1 MAEERE
7 TSQTVDKPATPA
19 PVEPDIDSL
28 MASVP
33 DLKDLFTGTPGEESG
48 KTAAPKGEAVT
59 EPAAPETAPAEQLE
73 SLIPEGLKPEEE
85 KPVGEEAKKDD
96 GLSEKV
102 QKRIDELTAKRKT
115 AEERASALEAELTE
129 LKSKYQAPPPVAPTE
144 ASPLADIETD
154 ADLAKKFNYIQEA
167 KSWCIQ
173 HLDGGQVEDG
183 KGGQQFVDG
192 ATVKKILAN
201 AEMMLSKHIP
211 ERKDF
216 IAAKKAFDT
225 EAKREYPAIFKEG
238 SEPNKVYNQW
248 CTIFPECRRYP
259 DIALIV
265 GDALVGQKIRL
276 DRAKSRNGK
285 LPTSAQAPLATP
297 APAASPRVPQSRVLS
312 GEALNAAFQANPDAA
327 LTAFV
332 DGLIDSAAAQR
343 TASR

>member
-7 TSQTVDKPATPA
+7 TSQTVEKPATPA
-19 PVEPDIDSL
+19 PVEPDINSL
-28 MASVP
+28 LTQVP
-33 DLKDLFTGTPGEESG
+33 DLKDLFAGTPKDDSG
-48 KTAAPKGEAVT
+48 KTEPPKGEAAT

-85 KPVGEEAKKDD
+85 KPPEEAKKDD

-129 LKSKYQAPPPVAPTE
+129 LKSKYQAPPPVTPTE
-144 ASPLADIETD
+144 QSPLADIETD
-154 ADLAKKFNYIQEA
+154 TDLLKKFNYIQEA

-211 ERKDF
+211 ERKEF
-216 IAAKKAFDT
+216 IAAKKTFDT
-225 EAKREYPAIFKEG
+225 EARREYPAIFKEG
-238 SEPNKVYNQW
+238 SEPNRVYNQW

-276 DRAKSRNGK
+276 DRAKNRNGK
-285 LPTSAQAPLATP
+285 LPTSTQTPLATP

-312 GEALNAAFQANPDAA
+312 GEALNAAFQANPEAA

-332 DGLIDSAAAQR
+332 DGLIDSAAGQR